1 MKQMQHLSN
10 FVTLEKHD
18 NLKSLNLQ
26 ESLQFLQKLFTSTK
40 EKGIISISDKVIVYK
55 VIGQKLLPMDENKTD
70 FVKQTVNQV
79 KQNIFESNLVK
90 ELDEKYP
97 TEVYMEGLTN

>member
-1 MKQMQHLSN
+1 VSD

-18 NLKSLNLQ
+18 NLKPLNLQ
-26 ESLQFLQKLFTSTK
+26 ESLQFLQKLFTSVK
-40 EKGIISISDKVIVYK
+40 EKGIISVSDNVIVYK
-55 VIGQKLLPMDENKTD
+55 VMEQKLLPMDGNQTD
-70 FVKQTVNQV
+70 LVKQTVNQV

-90 ELDEKYP
+90 ALDEKYP